1 MSVNVVIVGGGFGG
15 LETALSLKNLLQSS
29 VRITLVDKSEY
40 HSFMPSIHEIISGK
54 ILTRDIQIPLSLVLG
69 IAGIEFVHDMVLSV
83 DLTNNQVITS
93 SQSLN
98 FDYLVLASGA
108 ENNFYDV
115 KGAEIFAHRFRS
127 PDDAE
132 RIHAD
137 LEVLLNQRDERRSVI
152 IAGGGTEGIEVAGEV
167 FDMITERDFGR
178 DLTSGRISLEIIQ
191 AQDELLPGFPAKVQ
205 KFAKEYL
212 LGKGVTIVTG
222 NRIVEV
228 QQSSVILESGMA
240 RDMSMLIWTGGIQP
254 AKLIR
259 ELPLTKEPQ
268 GWLRVTDRLHSPDDG
283 RIYGVGDIISMYVD
297 EKHLSLSR
305 LAYHALDQ
313 AVIASINIYNQLR
326 GRKQI
331 GYAPKAKPQLISI
344 GKDTGIFVRKDG
356 YLSGQW
362 VVFLKKALQAK
373 HLMTYLTKP
382 TVSTLTSKVPGAE
395 FRHLLRLLS
404 PR

>member
-83 DLTNNQVITS
+83 DLPNNQVITS

-152 IAGGGTEGIEVAGEV
+152 IAGGGTEGY
-167 FDMITERDFGR
+167 R
-178 DLTSGRISLEIIQ
+178 SGRRSFRYDHRARFCPGSDFRQ
-191 AQDELLPGFPAKVQ
+191 NLP
-205 KFAKEYL
+205 
-212 LGKGVTIVTG
+212 
-222 NRIVEV
+222 
-228 QQSSVILESGMA
+228 
-240 RDMSMLIWTGGIQP
+240 
-254 AKLIR
+254 
-259 ELPLTKEPQ
+259 
-268 GWLRVTDRLHSPDDG
+268 
-283 RIYGVGDIISMYVD
+283 
-297 EKHLSLSR
+297 
-305 LAYHALDQ
+305 
-313 AVIASINIYNQLR
+313 
-326 GRKQI
+326 
-331 GYAPKAKPQLISI
+331 
-344 GKDTGIFVRKDG
+344 
-356 YLSGQW
+356 
-362 VVFLKKALQAK
+362 
-373 HLMTYLTKP
+373 
-382 TVSTLTSKVPGAE
+382 
-395 FRHLLRLLS
+395 
-404 PR
+404 